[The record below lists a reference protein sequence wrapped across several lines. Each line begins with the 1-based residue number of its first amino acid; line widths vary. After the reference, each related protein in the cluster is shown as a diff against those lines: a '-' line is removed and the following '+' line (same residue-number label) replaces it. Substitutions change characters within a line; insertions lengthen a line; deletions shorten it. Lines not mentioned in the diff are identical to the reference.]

1 MFMEKFVSI
10 SITGYQEILTD
21 PSYYNQIINFTF
33 PHIGI
38 VGTNFK
44 DYESDKIYASGCIIN
59 NPLTKPSNYRSELS
73 FDSWLKKNNKVCIT
87 GIDTRILTK
96 KIRDS
101 GVCQALIHFPTTG
114 KFDKL
119 ASLLHK
125 LRDFPKMN
133 NLDLASEVSTK
144 KIYKWMN
151 GKKENHNIEN
161 TKNKFIGVVDFGIKK
176 NILNL
181 LSSFGYELIIFP
193 LNFSIQKLISLKPI
207 GIFLSNGPGDPLATF
222 EKYKSN
228 LKELKHFENPVFGI
242 CLGHQ
247 ILSLIYKQRQ
257 KKCIMV
263 IEEQIIQSKI
273 KKWKSRNNSS
283 KPWICSIKINSPEIF
298 KSLTPLFDG
307 TIAGLKVKKKPFFQ
321 FNTILN
327 PLQDL
332 KIVDICSTNL

>member
-1 MFMEKFVSI
+1 MLIFYNLLSI
-10 SITGYQEILTD
+10 CWNLIISKYIIEQMKNCVKTNGKNCILILDDGTYFLGIGAGNYGDVHGEICFNTSITGYQEILTD
-21 PSYYNQIINFTF
+21 PSYFNQIINFTF

-119 ASLLHK
+119 TSLLHK

-176 NILNL
+176 Y
-181 LSSFGYELIIFP
+181 SKSFKF
-193 LNFSIQKLISLKPI
+193 F
-207 GIFLSNGPGDPLATF
+207 
-222 EKYKSN
+222 
-228 LKELKHFENPVFGI
+228 
-242 CLGHQ
+242 
-247 ILSLIYKQRQ
+247 
-257 KKCIMV
+257 
-263 IEEQIIQSKI
+263 
-273 KKWKSRNNSS
+273 
-283 KPWICSIKINSPEIF
+283 WI
-298 KSLTPLFDG
+298 
-307 TIAGLKVKKKPFFQ
+307 
-321 FNTILN
+321 
-327 PLQDL
+327 
-332 KIVDICSTNL
+332 